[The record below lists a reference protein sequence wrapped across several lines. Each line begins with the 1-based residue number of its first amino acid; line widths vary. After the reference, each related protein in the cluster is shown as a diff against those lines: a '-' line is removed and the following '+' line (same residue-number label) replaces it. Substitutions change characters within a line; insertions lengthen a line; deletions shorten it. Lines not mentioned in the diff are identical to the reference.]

1 MLPAVSAVGQGRATA
16 TAMVV
21 AAGIALAACGE
32 ETVNENPFT
41 SEGFGNAVEAIAEDA
56 GEDTSLVQ
64 VQIKQGRAL
73 FKAREGDS
81 VRVLVFPGDVFEPV
95 GPEAVGETPGG
106 EEFPLS
112 DVDPEAVD
120 RILEAVGEQ
129 SEVRG
134 IEVSVMTLQ
143 RRADEELGWVIRA
156 EGGGQRLVLD
166 ADADGSDVRLR

>member
-1 MLPAVSAVGQGRATA
+1 
-16 TAMVV
+16 MVV

-41 SEGFGNAVEAIAEDA
+41 SEGFGSAVEAIAEDA

-81 VRVLVFPGDVFEPV
+81 VRVFVFPGDVFEPV

-120 RILEAVGEQ
+120 RILEAIGEENSPQ
-129 SEVRG
+129 G
-134 IEVSVMTLQ
+134 IEVPVMTLE
-143 RRADEELGWVIRA
+143 RRADGELGWVIRA
-156 EGGGQRLVLD
+156 VGEGRRLVFE
-166 ADADGSDVRLR
+166 ADTDGSDLRLR